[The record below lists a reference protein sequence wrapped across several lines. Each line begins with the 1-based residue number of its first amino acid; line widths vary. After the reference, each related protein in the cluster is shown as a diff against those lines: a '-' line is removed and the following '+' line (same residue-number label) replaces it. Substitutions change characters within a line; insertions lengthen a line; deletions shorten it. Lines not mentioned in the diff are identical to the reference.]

1 MSTAGMVTMVLGVL
15 IICTRGP
22 LLLIPASALRWF
34 GEAIKTEGRTRV
46 CGAIVV
52 LIAVPMI
59 WSGMSENTGL
69 ASVLFILG
77 IFFLVVAIP
86 ALVLFPNI
94 YMSLAISFVPDDFS
108 GNLLG
113 WRLLGLVGV
122 IIGFAIFMAGMR
134 AL

>member
-1 MSTAGMVTMVLGVL
+1 MSTAGMVAMFLGVL
-15 IICTRGP
+15 IVCSRGP

-46 CGAIVV
+46 SGAIVV
-52 LIAVPMI
+52 IIAVPMI

-86 ALVLFPNI
+86 ALVLFPNV
-94 YMSLAISFVPDDFS
+94 YMSLAISFIPDDFS

-122 IIGFAIFMAGMR
+122 IIGVAIFMIGMR

>member
-1 MSTAGMVTMVLGVL
+1 MSTAGMVAMFLGVL
-15 IICTRGP
+15 IVCSRGP

-46 CGAIVV
+46 SGAIVV

-86 ALVLFPNI
+86 ALVLFPNV

-122 IIGFAIFMAGMR
+122 IIGFAIFMAGMD